1 MFHPVK
7 ALFEILCF
15 AGAKSD
21 LGSVAAARGFLL
33 DDDLVGFSEN
43 LASNVDHGG
52 PFHVVEWA
60 DDPVIDV
67 GQHRSG
73 LVRNIGR
80 CNGRSVLEAHS
91 KMAFDSPC

>member
-1 MFHPVK
+1 M
-7 ALFEILCF
+7 IL
-15 AGAKSD
+15 GRI
-21 LGSVAAARGFLL
+21 AATRGFLL

-52 PFHVVEWA
+52 PFHVVEWT

-73 LVRNIGR
+73 LTQHRQMQWSF
-80 CNGRSVLEAHS
+80 CS
-91 KMAFDSPC
+91 